1 MNYKLSLSPLFVLEI
16 IASVLFIV
24 FFGFGN
30 FLFFI
35 LLSMI
40 FGVVLLGVF
49 WKNMLEF
56 QMGGLKDML
65 TQFSF
70 VIAGFL
76 FVVPGIIT
84 SVFGI
89 FVFFFGIALK
99 IMTKS
104 KYQYT
109 KQEYQNSN
117 EEIIDVEIIED
128 RK

>member
-1 MNYKLSLSPLFVLEI
+1 MNYKLSLSPLFLLELV
-16 IASVLFIV
+16 ASILFIV
-24 FFGFGN
+24 FFGLGN
-30 FLFFI
+30 FLIFI
-35 LLSMI
+35 LASMI
-40 FGVVLLGVF
+40 FGVILLGIF

-56 QMGGLKDML
+56 RISGFKDML

-76 FVVPGIIT
+76 LIFPGIIT

-99 IMTKS
+99 LITKS